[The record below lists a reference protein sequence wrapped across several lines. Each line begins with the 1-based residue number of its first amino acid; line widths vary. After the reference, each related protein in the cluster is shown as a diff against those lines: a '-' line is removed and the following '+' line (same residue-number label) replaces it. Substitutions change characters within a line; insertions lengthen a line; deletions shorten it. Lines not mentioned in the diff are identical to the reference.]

1 MNYIYLTKT
10 DELYSLVF
18 CNMIFTIPY
27 SFSPFVNGLEKY
39 DDAAEL
45 GRNGED
51 CALHY
56 DTCQYSMDKLPKF
69 FQQQF

>member
-1 MNYIYLTKT
+1 
-10 DELYSLVF
+10 
-18 CNMIFTIPY
+18 MIFTIHY

-56 DTCQYSMDKLPKF
+56 DTCQYSMDKMPKF